1 LRANDARGGKDEEVR
16 AVSRE
21 DDGEESD
28 AVFGGSVAGV
38 DSKHVRGHVRREVVD
53 DRCEFF
59 RENIGSGFG
68 F

>member
-1 LRANDARGGKDEEVR
+1 
-16 AVSRE
+16 VSRK

-53 DRCEFF
+53 DHCKFF
-59 RENIGSGFG
+59 RENIGSRFG